1 MFFALSLV
9 ITLFSMGWSLPLPYK
24 VRQAEGEKF
33 VVAHHMVGNTFP
45 YTYDTWLADVKL
57 AHANGID
64 AFALNVGTDSWQK
77 DRVKDA
83 FDAAR
88 DSGTGFKMFMSF
100 DMAVNPC
107 AGPSDAAAL
116 REYITTYASHSAQL
130 RYNGKVFAST
140 FAGESCTFG
149 AATTEQGWKE
159 QFTDQL
165 TGENAALFVPSFF
178 MDPARFKSFSAM
190 DGAFNWNGGWP
201 TQLSAAKLS
210 QTISFLNSNPVDA
223 SKAPIPVPPTLT
235 PIAGVVSALSTLSLK
250 QRDDSLAPVA
260 ESKLAAALAGAI
272 NLDSDTSISA
282 NLGTSGDSGAG
293 TVYMACVSPWFYTHY
308 GPDSFN
314 KNWIYRSDDWLYNTR
329 WDQLI
334 RSRDKIDI
342 VQIVSWNDY
351 GESHYIGPIEG
362 AQPNSNAWVDGFDH
376 QAWLQMTSYYATAF
390 KTGQYP
396 TIEKDQIF
404 LTARP
409 HPAHA
414 DASDDPVGKPTDFEL
429 TEDALWAV
437 VFATAPAK
445 VTLSADPT
453 KPEEFDVPAGVSKLR
468 ISLVAGQGIAA
479 TMARDGATL
488 VDMKP
493 DFYFDPNPTTY
504 NYNAAT
510 FTGTAERASHL
521 SMIKLNSGDS
531 IPAVGLGCWMGSVG
545 GGEQAYEMVKLA
557 LRLGYR
563 HFDTA
568 SRYGNEEGVGRAIRE
583 SGIPR
588 SKIFVTTKLVDWDHD
603 NPKRG
608 LEGSLMALGLDYID
622 LYLMHWPMA
631 RVGGRDG
638 RILQP
643 DESPT
648 FVETWLAME
657 KLLDTGK
664 VKNIGISN
672 FSIQNINVLLEK
684 AKVIP
689 VVNQVELHPCYP
701 QNKLIEFC
709 RSKGIY
715 PTAYCPL
722 GQYRSPFFS
731 DPVFIRAAEQ
741 LSKELSRE
749 VTPSQLVL
757 SWAVQRGTIIIP
769 KSSNES
775 RLKQN
780 LDIITL
786 PKAIFEIVD
795 NYHKGPGMHKT
806 LDEYTLREPGTVG
819 GWTYEQMGWSLDR
832 EGSVVS

>member
-1 MFFALSLV
+1 MS
-9 ITLFSMGWSLPLPYK
+9 
-24 VRQAEGEKF
+24 
-33 VVAHHMVGNTFP
+33 
-45 YTYDTWLADVKL
+45 
-57 AHANGID
+57 
-64 AFALNVGTDSWQK
+64 LNV
-77 DRVKDA
+77 
-83 FDAAR
+83 
-88 DSGTGFKMFMSF
+88 
-100 DMAVNPC
+100 
-107 AGPSDAAAL
+107 
-116 REYITTYASHSAQL
+116 
-130 RYNGKVFAST
+130 
-140 FAGESCTFG
+140 
-149 AATTEQGWKE
+149 
-159 QFTDQL
+159 
-165 TGENAALFVPSFF
+165 
-178 MDPARFKSFSAM
+178 
-190 DGAFNWNGGWP
+190 
-201 TQLSAAKLS
+201 
-210 QTISFLNSNPVDA
+210 
-223 SKAPIPVPPTLT
+223 PIV
-235 PIAGVVSALSTLSLK
+235 
-250 QRDDSLAPVA
+250 
-260 ESKLAAALAGAI
+260 
-272 NLDSDTSISA
+272 
-282 NLGTSGDSGAG
+282 
-293 TVYMACVSPWFYTHY
+293 
-308 GPDSFN
+308 
-314 KNWIYRSDDWLYNTR
+314 
-329 WDQLI
+329 
-334 RSRDKIDI
+334 
-342 VQIVSWNDY
+342 
-351 GESHYIGPIEG
+351 
-362 AQPNSNAWVDGFDH
+362 
-376 QAWLQMTSYYATAF
+376 
-390 KTGQYP
+390 
-396 TIEKDQIF
+396 
-404 LTARP
+404 
-409 HPAHA
+409 
-414 DASDDPVGKPTDFEL
+414 
-429 TEDALWAV
+429 
-437 VFATAPAK
+437 
-445 VTLSADPT
+445 
-453 KPEEFDVPAGVSKLR
+453 
-468 ISLVAGQGIAA
+468 
-479 TMARDGATL
+479 
-488 VDMKP
+488 
-493 DFYFDPNPTTY
+493 
-504 NYNAAT
+504 
-510 FTGTAERASHL
+510 
-521 SMIKLNSGDS
+521 KLNSGDS

-588 SKIFVTTKLVDWDHD
+588 SEILVTTKLVDWDHD
-603 NPKRG
+603 SPKRG

-657 KLLDTGK
+657 KLLDTALDAGK

-795 NYHKGPGMHKT
+795 SYHKGPGMHKT